1 MSENSF
7 VSIRNA
13 TIASVIAGVILLAVP
28 ALRGYLVGALSWIWS
43 GLAWGWKLLVDSYS
57 LPGWAW
63 LLILIFALIGLANIY
78 LAVKGKPEES
88 DFKSY
93 VEDFMHGAKWRW
105 SWNGNQISNA
115 WCFCP
120 RCDATLVYD
129 DSSCRNYYSDLR
141 KTDFICENC
150 RRSVVASIIGGDKY
164 YAIGVIEREVG
175 RRIRTCLLYTSPSP
189 RD

>member
-7 VSIRNA
+7 ISIRNA

-28 ALRGYLVGALSWIWS
+28 VLRDYVVSFLSWAWS
-43 GLAWGWKLLVDSYS
+43 GVVWCWDALVDSYS

-63 LLILIFALIGLANIY
+63 LLILIFALIGLINIY
-78 LAVKGKPEES
+78 LAVKGESEEPE
-88 DFKSY
+88 FKSY
-93 VEDFMHGAKWRW
+93 VEDFMYGAKWRW
-105 SWNGNQISNA
+105 SWTGNQISNV

-129 DSSCRNYYSDLR
+129 DSSCRSYYSDVK

-150 RRSVVASIIGGDKY
+150 SRNVVASISGGNKD
-164 YAIGVIEREVG
+164 YATGAVEREIS
-175 RRIRTCLLYTSPSP
+175 RRIRTGEYKKH
-189 RD
+189 

>member
-7 VSIRNA
+7 ISIRNA

-28 ALRGYLVGALSWIWS
+28 VLRGYAVSFLSWAWS
-43 GLAWGWKLLVDSYS
+43 GVVWCWDALVDSYS

-63 LLILIFALIGLANIY
+63 LLIFIFALIGLINIY
-78 LAVKGKPEES
+78 LAVKGESEEPE
-88 DFKSY
+88 FKSY

-105 SWNGNQISNA
+105 SWIGNQISNV

-129 DSSCRNYYSDLR
+129 DSSCSSLYSDVN

-150 RRSVVASIIGGDKY
+150 SRNVVASINGGNKD
-164 YAIGVIEREVG
+164 YATGAVEREIS
-175 RRIRTCLLYTSPSP
+175 RRIRTGEYKKH
-189 RD
+189 

>member
-13 TIASVIAGVILLAVP
+13 TIASVIAGVILLSVP
-28 ALRGYLVGALSWIWS
+28 VIRGYVVSLVSWVCAGIVWCWEALIS
-43 GLAWGWKLLVDSYS
+43 SYS

-63 LLILIFALIGLANIY
+63 IAILIFALIGLRSLY
-78 LAVKGKPEES
+78 LAIKGESEEPE
-88 DFKSY
+88 FKSY

-105 SWNGNQISNA
+105 RWVGNQISNV

-120 RCDATLVYD
+120 NCDATLVYD
-129 DSSCRNYYSDLR
+129 DSSCHSFYSDVD

-150 RRSVVASIIGGDKY
+150 NRRVVASINGGDKN
-164 YAIGVIEREVG
+164 YATGVLEREIG
-175 RRIRTCLLYTSPSP
+175 RRIRTGEYKKH
-189 RD
+189 

>member
-7 VSIRNA
+7 ISIRNA

-28 ALRGYLVGALSWIWS
+28 VLRGYVVSFLSWTWA
-43 GLAWGWKLLVDSYS
+43 GVVWCWDALVASYS

-63 LLILIFALIGLANIY
+63 LLIFIFALIGVTNIY
-78 LAVKGKPEES
+78 LAVKGESEEPE
-88 DFKSY
+88 FKSY

-105 SWNGNQISNA
+105 SWIGNQISNV

-129 DSSCRNYYSDLR
+129 DSSCGRLYSGVN

-150 RRSVVASIIGGDKY
+150 SSNVVASISGGNKD
-164 YAIGVIEREVG
+164 YATGAVEREIS
-175 RRIRTCLLYTSPSP
+175 RRIRTGEYKKH
-189 RD
+189 